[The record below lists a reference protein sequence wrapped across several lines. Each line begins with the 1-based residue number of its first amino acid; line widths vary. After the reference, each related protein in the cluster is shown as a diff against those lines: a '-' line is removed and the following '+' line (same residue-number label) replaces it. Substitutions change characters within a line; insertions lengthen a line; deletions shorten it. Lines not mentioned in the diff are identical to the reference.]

1 MIKTNLNSVL
11 ELFKDDVM
19 DHEEREELFNEAV
32 LMTLA
37 RATSV
42 DTNIRSVEIDTVQ
55 KIIQSVTGE
64 EVSPA
69 DIRVAA
75 NSQLFE
81 DAPLDRYLWSVGK
94 NIDTTAK
101 LTIINALSDVIKAD
115 REITWHEVAFV
126 NMVADAFAL
135 RPSDLLG
142 LTARS

>member
-1 MIKTNLNSVL
+1 MIKTSLSNVL
-11 ELFKDDVM
+11 EMFKDDVM

-42 DTNIRSVEIDTVQ
+42 DTNIRSVEIETAQ

-64 EVSPA
+64 EVSTS

-81 DAPLDRYLWSVGK
+81 NAPLDRYLWSVGK
-94 NIDTTAK
+94 NIDTDAK

-142 LTARS
+142 LRARF

>member
-1 MIKTNLNSVL
+1 MIKTSLSNVL
-11 ELFKDDVM
+11 EMFKDDVM

-42 DTNIRSVEIDTVQ
+42 DTNIRSVEIETAQ

-64 EVSPA
+64 EVSTS

-81 DAPLDRYLWSVGK
+81 NAPLDRYLWSVGK
-94 NIDTTAK
+94 NIDTDAK
-101 LTIINALSDVIKAD
+101 LTIINACP
-115 REITWHEVAFV
+115 
-126 NMVADAFAL
+126 M
-135 RPSDLLG
+135 
-142 LTARS
+142 

>member
-1 MIKTNLNSVL
+1 MIKTNLSSVL